1 MMDRVNLY
9 TYTTVK
15 GPGKRSG
22 SYTYILEYITGKGPA
37 TLTKPGRLEDVTEN
51 QAHLKILREALERIQ
66 RPCEIEIYTDSK
78 YLQQG
83 AKEWLPRWKRAG
95 WVNAKGKPVANREEW
110 EKVAELLGRHLVFF
124 QVGVGHSYRGWL
136 QTETEKRE
144 REENERDAKRDRGK
158 V

>member
-22 SYTYILEYITGKGPA
+22 AYTYILEYITGKGPA
-37 TLTKPGRLEDVTEN
+37 TLTKTGMLEDVTEN
-51 QAHLKILREALERIQ
+51 QTHLKILREALERIQ
-66 RPCEIEIYTDSK
+66 KPCEIEIYTDSK

-83 AKEWLPRWKRAG
+83 AKEWLPRWQRAG

-110 EKVAELLGRHLVFF
+110 EQVAELLGRHLVSF

-144 REENERDAKRDRGK
+144 REENERNAKRDRGK